1 MKRPILAIISL
12 TVCSC
17 SVGPD
22 YQKPAVPTPGHWKE
36 GQAHAGARLPDEWW
50 KLFHDSTLNRLVAE
64 SIAGNQDLKAAY
76 ARVKTAQAIV
86 GVRRAD
92 WFPQI
97 SGGGSFT
104 DTRQSKSVETAGIP
118 SNFGFSFPLRD
129 TYYQTQFNLSYE
141 ADIWGKVRRNVE
153 SAKADMAAA
162 DANLDAQRLSL
173 ASEVAKDYFL
183 LRSLDSQRAVV
194 EDTIKSRQEAF
205 DLQDSKFKAGLSNE
219 VDTTRAKTELEQ
231 AKADLSNVV
240 RQRASTEHAIAVL
253 CGKPPADLS
262 ISGDASRRTPP
273 NIPAGM
279 PSDLLLRRPDV
290 RAAEFQLISANAQIG
305 VATAAFY
312 PSFTLTGLA
321 GFESIDTRTLYDWQ
335 NRILSIVPSVSVPVF
350 TGGKNKSNLEAAKSK
365 FDESL
370 ATYKQA
376 WLTALR
382 EVEDAMSDLKGY
394 AVQRQ
399 ALEAA
404 VKSAEDTE
412 RLARTRQEKGLTSYF
427 DVVDA
432 ERTVLAAKLTL
443 EQIDGQRM
451 VSAVQL
457 MKALAGGWG
466 PQGKN

>member
-1 MKRPILAIISL
+1 MKRPITAILSL
-12 TVCSC
+12 TVCAC

-22 YQKPAVPTPGHWKE
+22 YKKPSVPTPGHWKE

-64 SIAGNQDLKAAY
+64 AIEGNQDLKAAF
-76 ARVKTAQAIV
+76 ARVKTSQALV
-86 GVRRAD
+86 GVRKAD

-104 DTRQSKSVETAGIP
+104 DQRLSKSVQTAGIP

-129 TYYQTQFNLSYE
+129 TYYQVQGSLSYE

-153 SAKADMAAA
+153 SAKADLAAA
-162 DANLDAQRLSL
+162 DANLDVQRLGI

-183 LRSLDSQRAVV
+183 LRSLDNQRSVV
-194 EDTIKSRQEAF
+194 EDTIKTRQEAY
-205 DLQDSKFKAGLSNE
+205 DLQESKFKAGLSNE

-231 AKADLSNVV
+231 ARADLSAIT
-240 RQRASTEHAIAVL
+240 RQRSSTEHALAVL
-253 CGKPPADLS
+253 CGKPPADFS
-262 ISGDASRRTPP
+262 VASEVSRRTPP
-273 NIPAGM
+273 HIPVGM

-290 RAAEFQLISANAQIG
+290 RAAEEQLISANAQIG
-305 VATAAFY
+305 VAVAAFY
-312 PSFTLTGLA
+312 PSFSLTGTA
-321 GFESIDTRTLYDWQ
+321 GFESIDTRTLFDWQ
-335 NRILSIVPSVSVPVF
+335 NRILSIVPSVSVPIF
-350 TGGKNKSNLEAAKSK
+350 TGGRNKSNLEAAKSR
-365 FDESL
+365 FDEAL
-370 ATYKQA
+370 ATYKQS

-382 EVEDAMSDLKGY
+382 EVEDAMSDLRDY
-394 AVQRQ
+394 AAQRQ

-404 VKSAEDTE
+404 VVSAEETA

-432 ERTVLAAKLTL
+432 ERSVLADRQTL

-451 VSAVQL
+451 ISAVQL
-457 MKALAGGWG
+457 MKSLAGGWR
-466 PQGKN
+466 